1 MTLGSGQVMSV
12 PAGVP
17 ASMSASP
24 IAVVHEPWP
33 GVHNERVRGVDWLFR
48 DRVHG
53 GITIAQFPNW
63 PLGVWMLT
71 MAMRLIAH
79 PRGTVGTAV
88 EVVGTAALVIWA
100 VDEIVRGV
108 NPWRRILGA
117 VVLAATIFGVTKRLA
132 D

>member
-1 MTLGSGQVMSV
+1 MHTG
-12 PAGVP
+12 
-17 ASMSASP
+17 
-24 IAVVHEPWP
+24 
-33 GVHNERVRGVDWLFR
+33 RVRGVDWLFR

-63 PLGVWMLT
+63 PLGVWMVT
-71 MAMRLIAH
+71 VAVRLIAH

-88 EVVGTAALVIWA
+88 EVTGTAALVIWA

-108 NPWRRILGA
+108 NPWRRMLGA
-117 VVLAATIFGVTKRLA
+117 VVLAATVLGVTRRLT